1 MKKITLE
8 KIIKYNNGLNVITN
22 AGVGIKDVELS
33 FDLSVFKAESLKL
46 VTAFQDVVKELKG
59 TDKEKE
65 KEIEVLLQKEYAIEA
80 PELKLSALKESEKEI
95 PLVAFDFLHEF
106 MTK

>member
-8 KIIKYNNGLNVITN
+8 KIIKFNNGLNVITN
-22 AGVGIKDVELS
+22 AGVGFKDVELS
-33 FDLSVFKAESLKL
+33 FDISVFKAESLKL
-46 VTAFQDVVKELKG
+46 VTAFQEVVKTLKG

-65 KEIEVLLQKEYAIEA
+65 KEIEVLLQKEYAIDT
-80 PELKLSALKESEKEI
+80 PVLKVSALKGTEKEI

>member
-8 KIIKYNNGLNVITN
+8 KIIKFNNGLNVITN
-22 AGVGIKDVELS
+22 AGVGFKDIELS
-33 FDLSVFKAESLKL
+33 FDISVFKAESLKL
-46 VTAFQDVVKELKG
+46 VTAFQEVVKTLKG

-65 KEIEVLLQKEYAIEA
+65 AEIEILLKKEYEINA
-80 PELKLSALKESEKEI
+80 PVLKLDAIKTSEKEI